1 MLGFNRRNKMYRI
14 TNKKTGEVVC
24 VQSLEDAHFWVRAS
38 VVTHNM
44 HKRNSDRKTNYI
56 IKEVQK

>member
-1 MLGFNRRNKMYRI
+1 MYRV

-38 VVTHNM
+38 VIIHNM